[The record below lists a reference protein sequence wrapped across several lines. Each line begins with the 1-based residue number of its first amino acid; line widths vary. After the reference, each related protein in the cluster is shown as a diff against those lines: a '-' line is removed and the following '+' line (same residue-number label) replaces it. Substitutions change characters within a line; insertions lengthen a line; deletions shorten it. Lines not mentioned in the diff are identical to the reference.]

1 MQGLLMDMADARGL
15 MTQIGNLAALRSLIV
30 GELPSAT
37 LEQGRQL
44 LADAGLLGSFMSDS
58 QQEANA
64 GDMAGSDIR
73 IRRLFTAQQ
82 QRLSTVEMN
91 ILDEHRRERTLTD
104 EDFVY

>member
-1 MQGLLMDMADARGL
+1 MDMANARGL
-15 MTQIGNLAALRSLIV
+15 MMQIGNLAALRSLVV

-44 LADAGLLGSFMSDS
+44 LADAGLLGNFISDS
-58 QQEANA
+58 QQEAII
-64 GDMAGSDIR
+64 GDVAGSDIR
-73 IRRLFTAQQ
+73 IKRLFTAQQ

-91 ILDEHRRERTLTD
+91 TLDDHRRERALTD